1 VPRCEGEEETMMFR
15 SGRGLVFLLGIVI
28 TTHARGQ
35 TNEELFSEF
44 QFNFS
49 PPGAKS
55 AAMGRAFI
63 GQADDASTA
72 VTNPAGLV
80 NLKDVQL
87 YAEFKHTDL
96 SLQRFQV
103 PRSDLDF
110 NSLSFLNLS
119 VPVHNR
125 ITIAL
130 TRHEFL
136 THGETLSLGQRFLD
150 AERRFYIIP
159 LEGRSSFEGE
169 SYAGSI
175 GFELPANF
183 SLGLSVSAHRL
194 HSETSLYSSLD
205 DFRHSITGGDWAPG
219 GTAGLLYLPV
229 EGFSIGA
236 VYTRSPKFEI
246 GETMT
251 RSATK
256 NPVEFTDVLHMR
268 IPDRVGVGVSVRPAR
283 DFSVLFDIVHVRYS
297 QLASPTVL
305 ILGGTGIRAEDFYI
319 NNGTEFHLGTEYGI
333 PIGGSALYLRA
344 GFLTDPDHSL
354 KFRDVGDPAD
364 QGSLRGFAAVFDPDT
379 PGANYGGSAGFGLN
393 FGEVLQLDV
402 AYVRMERFGE
412 LVGSIAYSFH

>member
-1 VPRCEGEEETMMFR
+1 MRLY
-15 SGRGLVFLLGIVI
+15 SWRGLAVLLGIVI
-28 TTHARGQ
+28 TTQARGQ

-80 NLKDVQL
+80 NLKDVQV

-96 SLQRFQV
+96 SVQRFQV

-119 VPVHNR
+119 VPVHSR
-125 ITIAL
+125 VTVAL
-130 TRHEFL
+130 TRHKFL

-150 AERRFYIIP
+150 AERRLYIIP
-159 LEGRSSFEGE
+159 LEGSSSFEGE
-169 SYAGSI
+169 SYAGSV
-175 GFELPANF
+175 GFELPADF

-194 HSETSLYSSLD
+194 HSETSLYSALD
-205 DFRHSITGGDWAPG
+205 DFQHSITDSDWAPG
-219 GTAGLLYLPV
+219 GTVGLLYLPV

-236 VYTRSPKFEI
+236 VYSRSPKFELA
-246 GETMT
+246 ETMT
-251 RSATK
+251 RSVGR
-256 NPVEFTDVLHMR
+256 NPQEFEDVLHMR
-268 IPDRVGVGVSVRPAR
+268 IPDRFGLGVSVRPAR
-283 DFSVLFDIVHVRYS
+283 DFSILFDAVHVRYS
-297 QLASPTVL
+297 QLASPTEL
-305 ILGGTGIRAEDFYI
+305 ILGGTGVRAEDFYI
-319 NNGTEFHLGTEYGI
+319 KNGTELHVGTEYGI
-333 PIGGSALYLRA
+333 PFGGSALYLRA

-354 KFRDVGDPAD
+354 KFRDVGDQAD
-364 QGSLRGFAAVFDPDT
+364 QGSLVGFGAVFDPDN
-379 PGANYGGSAGFGLN
+379 PGTNYGGSAGIGLN

>member
-1 VPRCEGEEETMMFR
+1 MTYR
-15 SGRGLVFLLGIVI
+15 SWGVLAAVLVIVF
-28 TTHARGQ
+28 TTSARGQ

-87 YAEFKHTDL
+87 YVEFKHTDL
-96 SLQRFQV
+96 SLRRFQV
-103 PRSDLDF
+103 PESNLDF

-119 VPVHNR
+119 IPVHSR
-125 ITIAL
+125 VTIAL

-136 THGETLSLGQRFLD
+136 KHKENLSLGQRFLD
-150 AERRFYIIP
+150 PAQRFYIIP

-175 GFELPANF
+175 GFELPGNF
-183 SLGLSVSAHRL
+183 DLGFSVSANRL
-194 HSETSLYSSLD
+194 RPDTTLYSSLD
-205 DFRHSITGGDWAPG
+205 DFQHAITGSDWAPG
-219 GTAGLLYLPV
+219 GTAGILYVPA
-229 EGFSIGA
+229 EGFSVGA
-236 VYTRSPKFEI
+236 VYTRSPKFGL

-251 RSATK
+251 LSFSD
-256 NPVEFTDVLHMR
+256 NPQQFDDVLRMDL
-268 IPDRVGVGVSVRPAR
+268 PDRIGVGVSVRPAR
-283 DFSVLFDIVHVRYS
+283 DFSVLFDVVHVRYS
-297 QLASPTVL
+297 QLASPTEL
-305 ILGGTGIRAEDFYI
+305 ILGGTGVRAEDFYI
-319 NNGTEFHLGTEYGI
+319 ENGTELHLGTEYGI

-354 KFRDVGDPAD
+354 KFRDVGDEAD
-364 QGSLRGFAAVFDPDT
+364 QGSRLGFAAVFDPDA
-379 PGANYGGSAGFGLN
+379 PGTNYGGSAGIGLN

-412 LVGSIAYSFH
+412 VVGSLAYSFH

>member
-1 VPRCEGEEETMMFR
+1 MKSR
-15 SGRGLVFLLGIVI
+15 SWSRLAVLLGIAI
-28 TTHARGQ
+28 ATQARGQ

-72 VTNPAGLV
+72 VTNPAGLI
-80 NLKDVQL
+80 NLKDVQF
-87 YAEFKHTDL
+87 YAEFKHTDV

-103 PRSDLDF
+103 PETNYDF

-119 VPVHNR
+119 IPVNGSL
-125 ITIAL
+125 TIAL

-150 AERRFYIIP
+150 ADRRLYIVP

-169 SYAGSI
+169 SYGGSI
-175 GFELPANF
+175 GLRLPANL
-183 SLGLSVSAHRL
+183 SLGVSLSACRL
-194 HSETSLYSSLD
+194 RSDTSLYSSLD
-205 DFRHSITGGDWAPG
+205 DFEHSINGTDWAPG
-219 GTAGLLYLPV
+219 GTFGLLYVPV

-236 VYTRSPKFEI
+236 VYTRSPKFEL

-251 RSATK
+251 RSARR
-256 NPVEFTDVLHMR
+256 NPEEFSDVLQMR
-268 IPDRVGVGVSVRPAR
+268 IPDRIGAGISVRPAR
-283 DFSVLFDIVHVRYS
+283 DFSVLFDVVHVRYS
-297 QLASPTVL
+297 QLASPTEL
-305 ILGGTGIRAEDFYI
+305 ILGGTGIDAEDFYI
-319 NNGTEFHLGTEYGI
+319 KDGTEIHLGTEYGI
-333 PIGGSALYLRA
+333 PIGGNALYLRA

-354 KFRDVGDPAD
+354 KFRDVGDEAD
-364 QGSLRGFAAVFDPDT
+364 QGSIRGFTAAFDPDN
-379 PGANYGGSAGFGLN
+379 PGTNYGGSAGVGIN